1 MKLTPSYYLNE
12 NVVDVAKDML
22 GKVIVSHQ
30 DGILTSGMI
39 VETEAYS
46 YKEKGCHAYGG
57 KRTSRTK
64 VMFEVGGIAY
74 VYLCYG
80 IHHLFNIVTNQE
92 GLAEAVLIRAIE
104 PIDGIAYMLKRRGVK
119 SLTTSLSSGPGKLT
133 QALGIDLACN
143 AADLSG
149 NKIWLQDSGSTFNQ
163 KQIKVSTRIGIAYA
177 EEDAG
182 LPWRFTVKES
192 TWLSKP

>member
-1 MKLTPSYYLNE
+1 MKLTRAYYLNE
-12 NVVDVAKDML
+12 NVVDVAKDLL

-149 NKIWLQDSGSTFNQ
+149 NNIWLQDSGSTFNQ